1 MGAVETEAAPGGVDL
16 AVRVP
21 GWCHL
26 ASLRLTEAQEAA
38 SVAAALAN

>member
-1 MGAVETEAAPGGVDL
+1 MDAAGAAHGGADL
-16 AVRVP
+16 AVVAVP

-38 SVAAALAN
+38 SVAAALAAN